1 MMTSQIDEI
10 NAKILKD
17 LLKDGRKSFVEIA
30 EECKTSKDVI
40 AKRYKQM
47 QSKGI
52 VVGATILNSP
62 ACYDGNLLV
71 WCYIF
76 AQPNSAEKV
85 LPLAL
90 KIPQVI
96 TVYPVGIKPS
106 LAAVVVLKNIHEL
119 DHVKQSLKMLPFV
132 VGLETQVLTGIRNN
146 PDNLSVLIPAKDS
159 EVPKHIDEESKAKS
173 GVKINRKIDGI
184 DKKIIERLLI
194 NSRVP
199 FNRVAV
205 DLGLSTDTIVRR
217 YEKLVR
223 NGDLRVV
230 IQVNPTKIG
239 YKAFVI
245 FSINCSQDNL
255 PMIDSLAEIPD
266 VNFVHK
272 TSGKF
277 DYVVSLMVKD
287 VEQLLAVQ
295 EKITSIAGLSGMETS
310 IGRIFGVWPLPG
322 EFISNKNL
330 YSKNRENAGAIAT

>member
-1 MMTSQIDEI
+1 MASQIDEI
-10 NAKILKD
+10 NAKILRD

-40 AKRYKQM
+40 AKRFKQM

-52 VVGATILNSP
+52 IVGATILNSP
-62 ACYDGNLLV
+62 ACYDGNLLA

-76 AQPNSAEKV
+76 AQPNQAERI

-146 PDNLSVLIPAKDS
+146 PDNLSSLMPDKDLK
-159 EVPKHIDEESKAKS
+159 VPKQIDEEDKAK
-173 GVKINRKIDGI
+173 GGPIVNRKIDET
-184 DKKIIERLLI
+184 DKRIIEKLLM
-194 NSRVP
+194 NARVP
-199 FNRVAV
+199 FNKIAK
-205 DLGLSTDTIVRR
+205 DLELSTDTVARR
-217 YEKLVR
+217 YGKLIQ

-230 IQVNPTKIG
+230 IQIDPTKIG
-239 YKAFVI
+239 YRAFVI
-245 FSINCSQDNL
+245 FSINCSQDNMY
-255 PMIDSLAEIPD
+255 MIEWLAEIPD
-266 VNFVHK
+266 VNFVDK

-287 VEQLLAVQ
+287 MEQLLAVQ
-295 EKITSIAGLSGMETS
+295 EKITNIAGLSGMEMT

-330 YSKNRENAGAIAT
+330 VSNK